1 MSLFFCQFLSAVGV
15 FKKDCRHIL
24 RSCRLSVKPLG
35 RPLWWRLCSLA
46 GSATICLP
54 ILNRL
59 FLVASEFLLF
69 NFVLYMKC
77 LLESVYNSS
86 NRQTGKANERMK
98 PAKSLLKWTFGDKI
112 LYSVWMVSIPSV
124 SILSCLWW
132 FGLIC
137 RWSKAIFM
145 SLFQCLFLV
154 HCYILIIT
162 RFEADFKMRSSIPMI
177 FPIVFLY
184 LWTQS

>member
-1 MSLFFCQFLSAVGV
+1 MTNNHCMMKVMLIGWVC
-15 FKKDCRHIL
+15 H
-24 RSCRLSVKPLG
+24 
-35 RPLWWRLCSLA
+35 
-46 GSATICLP
+46 
-54 ILNRL
+54 
-59 FLVASEFLLF
+59 
-69 NFVLYMKC
+69 YMPSYFEQIIPCCK
-77 LLESVYNSS
+77 L
-86 NRQTGKANERMK
+86 TGKANERMK

-154 HCYILIIT
+154 HCYIVIIT